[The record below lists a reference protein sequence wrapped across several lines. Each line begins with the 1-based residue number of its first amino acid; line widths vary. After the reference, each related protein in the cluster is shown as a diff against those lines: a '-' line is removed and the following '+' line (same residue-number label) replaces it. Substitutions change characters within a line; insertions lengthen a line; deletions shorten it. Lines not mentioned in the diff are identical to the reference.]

1 MSNPNFNPTYSTLD
15 IWRSDEQAQCLDDG
29 LATMEADIAALE
41 TTVANKAD
49 IIHTHG
55 TYAAFG
61 HNHDADYADIDHTHT
76 ASEVGAAPSEHT
88 HSNYATQTY
97 VDTRVASLVDSA
109 PETLNTLDELAA
121 ALNDDPNFATSIATQ
136 IGTRASATDLTS
148 HTGNKSNPHGV
159 TLSQLGL
166 TATAAELNK
175 MDGVTAT
182 TAELNYVDGVTS
194 NIQTQLNGKAA
205 SSHTHSGY
213 AASSHT
219 HNASNITAGILPVTY
234 GGTGSSSA
242 TVAVTLTRGTNTGT
256 DSSAYGYDCKY
267 IPYLKMCFVRVYA
280 QPKSSWSADTDYEV
294 ATISNSNYYP
304 ANMIAL
310 TAYAQKEISAYVN
323 TEGQIIVRP
332 YENVSGDYGA
342 RLAGFW
348 FVE

>member
-29 LATMEADIAALE
+29 LAAMEADIAALE

-55 TYAAFG
+55 TYAAYG
-61 HNHDADYADIDHTHT
+61 HNHDADYADIKHTH
-76 ASEVGAAPSEHT
+76 AAAEVGAAPSGHT
-88 HSNYATQTY
+88 HNNYATQTY

-121 ALNDDPNFATSIATQ
+121 ALNDDPDFATSIVSQ
-136 IGTRASATDLTS
+136 IGTRASASDLTS
-148 HTGNKSNPHGV
+148 HTNNKSNPHGV
-159 TLSQLGL
+159 ALSQLGV

-175 MDGVTAT
+175 LDGVTAT
-182 TAELNYVDGVTS
+182 TVELNYVDGVTS
-194 NIQTQLNGKAA
+194 NIQTQLDSKSA
-205 SSHTHSGY
+205 SDHTHSGY
-213 AASSHT
+213 ATSTHT
-219 HNASNITAGILPVTY
+219 HATSSITSGTLPVAR

-267 IPYLKMCFVRVYA
+267 IPYLNMCFVRVYA
-280 QPKSSWSADTDYEV
+280 QPKSTWSADAEYEV
-294 ATISNSNYYP
+294 ATINDSKYYP
-304 ANMIAL
+304 GNMIAL
-310 TAYAQKEISAYVN
+310 SNYAQKQVSAYVN
-323 TEGQIIVRP
+323 TEGQIVVRP
-332 YENVSGDYGA
+332 YESVGTSYGM

>member
-29 LATMEADIAALE
+29 LAAIEADITALE
-41 TTVANKAD
+41 TAVANKAD

-55 TYAAFG
+55 TYAAYG
-61 HNHDADYADIDHTHT
+61 HNHDTDYADINHTHT
-76 ASEVGAAPSEHT
+76 ASDVGAAPSNHT
-88 HSNYATQTY
+88 HINYATQTY
-97 VDTRVASLVDSA
+97 VDTQVASLVDSA

-121 ALNDDPNFATSIATQ
+121 ALGDNSNFASTVTTQ
-136 IGTRASATDLTS
+136 IGAKANTSDLTS

-166 TATAAELNK
+166 TATAAEINK
-175 MDGVTAT
+175 LDGVTAT

-194 NIQTQLNGKAA
+194 SIQTQLNGKAD

-219 HNASNITAGILPVTY
+219 HNASAITAGILPTTY

-242 TVAVTLTRGTNTGT
+242 TVAVTLSRGTNTGT

-267 IPYLKMCFVRVYA
+267 VPYLNMCFVRVYA
-280 QPKSSWSADTDYEV
+280 QPKSTWSADAEYEV
-294 ATISNSNYYP
+294 ATINDSKYYP
-304 ANMIAL
+304 GNMIAL
-310 TAYAQKEISAYVN
+310 SNYAQKEVTAYVN
-323 TEGQIIVRP
+323 TEGQIVVRP
-332 YENVSGDYGA
+332 RESVGTSYGM